1 MMRVGAFPEGRSI
14 NQNKR
19 TNVLCILQHVI
30 FILNIKDLNH
40 DQTKKYFI

>member
-1 MMRVGAFPEGRSI
+1 MMRVGAVLEGRSI

-19 TNVLCILQHVI
+19 TNVLYILQRTI